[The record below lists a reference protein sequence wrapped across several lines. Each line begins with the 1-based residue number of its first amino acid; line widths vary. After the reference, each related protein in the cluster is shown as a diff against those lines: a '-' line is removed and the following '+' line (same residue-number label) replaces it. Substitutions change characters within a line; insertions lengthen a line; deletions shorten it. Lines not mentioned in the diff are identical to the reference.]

1 MRKSAGFTLVELLVT
16 IALSGLVFSIAVTA
30 IYQLSSVTTYGSS
43 RLDVLH
49 DQQNAAFWFNQD
61 GQQSLNAAVNNGLV
75 FTDGNGVTTTYR
87 LSGTNL
93 ERVWGSFVQVL
104 GQNFSSAGF
113 TVSQKVVSMHL
124 VSSIAG
130 RAEDRVDKTYQVYLR
145 AVQ

>member
-1 MRKSAGFTLVELLVT
+1 MQKSAGFTLVELLIS
-16 IALSGLVFSIAVTA
+16 IAIGGLIFSIAAAA

-43 RLDVLH
+43 RLEVLH

-61 GQQSLNAAVNNGLV
+61 GQQSLTASVNSGLI
-75 FTDGNGVTTTYR
+75 FKDGNGVTTTYR

-93 ERVWGSFVQVL
+93 ERVWGNSVQVL
-104 GQNFSSAGF
+104 GQNISSAGF
-113 TVSQKVVSMHL
+113 SVNQRLVSMHL

-130 RAEDRVDKTYQVYLR
+130 RTEDGVDKTYQVYLR